1 VFLCTRTQNKYTRRM
16 RRKESQ
22 IAEDLISALESA
34 LLGIGLAV
42 ERIHETPE
50 PSTSGLRARVDAV
63 LRVNGH
69 VVAVEVKSVVTG
81 ANAPQLLSLAET
93 LSNPLLIVADRI
105 AERAKT
111 RFQEGGVNYY
121 DARGHVRLV
130 LPGVFVDT
138 DLNSAFDSR
147 NTKASSPF
155 DGEVAKE
162 VALILLDK
170 PDAVS
175 GVRSIARTIQRA
187 PSAVTTA
194 LERFRGAGLVTSA
207 NEPIIPE
214 LFWELA
220 AVWRRAPIALAS
232 APRPGEARTTDPLH
246 LGLEPDVQLGWAL
259 TDSSAARAWGM
270 PLVLSSD
277 YPPDF
282 YVPSVTAIQRAI
294 ATLGSVV
301 RSDERGCTVS
311 LAPTPIVCRRRVT
324 LPNESWKVAEHVV
337 VALDLSR
344 DESRGR
350 EVLERWVPPQGIV
363 RVW

>member
-1 VFLCTRTQNKYTRRM
+1 M
-16 RRKESQ
+16 RRNGSQ
-22 IAEDLISALESA
+22 VVEDLISALESA
-34 LLGIGLAV
+34 LIDIGLVV
-42 ERIHETPE
+42 ERIREDQEPNTP
-50 PSTSGLRARVDAV
+50 GLRARVDAF

-69 VVAVEVKSVVTG
+69 FVAVEVKSVVTG
-81 ANAPQLLSLAET
+81 ASAPQLLSLAET
-93 LSNPLLIVADRI
+93 LANPLLIVADRI
-105 AERAKT
+105 AEDAKI
-111 RFQEGGVNYY
+111 RFREGGVNYY
-121 DARGHVRLV
+121 DARGHVRLL

-138 DLNSAFDSR
+138 ELSSALDFRNS
-147 NTKASSPF
+147 KASSPL

-162 VALILLDK
+162 VALTLLDK
-170 PDAVS
+170 PTAVS

-187 PSAVTTA
+187 PSAVATA
-194 LERFRGAGLVTSA
+194 LGRLRGAGLVTSA

-232 APRPGEARTTDPLH
+232 APRPGEARITDPLQ
-246 LGLEPDVQLGWAL
+246 LGLESDARHGWAL
-259 TDSSAARAWGM
+259 TDSLAARAWGM

-282 YVPSVTAIQRAI
+282 YVPSFTAMQRAI
-294 ATLGSVV
+294 ATLGTIGP
-301 RSDERGCTVS
+301 SDERGCTVS
-311 LAPTPIVCRRRVT
+311 LAPTPLVCRRRVS
-324 LPNESWKVAEHVV
+324 LPNESWRVAEHVV

-350 EVLERWVPPQGIV
+350 EVLERWAPPDGIV

>member
-1 VFLCTRTQNKYTRRM
+1 M
-16 RRKESQ
+16 RRKGSQ
-22 IAEDLISALESA
+22 IAEDLISGIEAA
-34 LLGIGLAV
+34 LLGIGLNV
-42 ERIHETPE
+42 EHIPEAHISATP
-50 PSTSGLRARVDAV
+50 GGRARVGAV

-69 VVAVEVKSVVTG
+69 VVAVEVKSVVSD
-81 ANAPQLLSLAET
+81 ASAPQLLALAKT
-93 LSNPLLIVADRI
+93 LANPLLVVADRI
-105 AERAKT
+105 AEDAKT
-111 RFQEGGVNYY
+111 RLQEGGVNYY

-138 DLNSAFDSR
+138 ELRSAVDSR
-147 NTKASSPF
+147 RTKASSPL

-170 PDAVS
+170 PGAVS

-187 PSAVTTA
+187 PSAVATA
-194 LERFRGAGLVTSA
+194 LERLRNAGLVTSV

-232 APRPGEARTTDPLH
+232 TPRPGEGRTTDPLH
-246 LGLEPDVQLGWAL
+246 LGLKPDAQFGWAL

-270 PLVLSSD
+270 PLVFSSD

-282 YVPSVTAIQRAI
+282 YVPSIIAMQRTI
-294 ATLGSVV
+294 ATLGGVV
-301 RSDERGCTVS
+301 RVEERGCTVS
-311 LAPTPIVCRRRVT
+311 LAPTPLVCRWRVS
-324 LPNESWKVAEHVV
+324 LPSETWKVAEHVV

-350 EVLERWVPPQGIV
+350 EVLERWVPPEGIV

>member
-1 VFLCTRTQNKYTRRM
+1 M
-16 RRKESQ
+16 RRKGPQ
-22 IAEDLISALESA
+22 IAEDLISALETA
-34 LLGIGLAV
+34 LLSIGLDV
-42 ERIHETPE
+42 EQFHEALISNTPG
-50 PSTSGLRARVDAV
+50 PRARVDAFI
-63 LRVNGH
+63 RVNGH
-69 VVAVEVKSVVTG
+69 DVAVEVKSVVTG
-81 ANAPQLLSLAET
+81 ASAPELLSLAKT
-93 LSNPLLIVADRI
+93 MAIPILVVADRI
-105 AERAKT
+105 AEDAKT
-111 RFQEGGVNYY
+111 RFREGGVNYY

-138 DLNSAFDSR
+138 ELRSAVDSR

-170 PDAVS
+170 PDTVD

-187 PSAVTTA
+187 PSAVATA
-194 LERFRGAGLVTSA
+194 LERLRSAGLVTSA
-207 NEPIIPE
+207 NEPVIPE

-232 APRPGEARTTDPLH
+232 APKPGEARTTDPLH
-246 LGLEPDVQLGWAL
+246 LGLEPDAQFGWAL

-270 PLVLSSD
+270 PIVLSSD

-282 YVPSVTAIQRAI
+282 YVPSVTALQRAI
-294 ATLGSVV
+294 ATLGGVV
-301 RSDERGCTVS
+301 RVDERGCTVS
-311 LAPTPIVCRRRVT
+311 LAPTPLVCRWRVSRT
-324 LPNESWKVAEHVV
+324 SETWKVAEHVV
-337 VALDLSR
+337 VALDLSQ

-350 EVLERWVPPQGIV
+350 EVLERWVPPEGIV

>member
-1 VFLCTRTQNKYTRRM
+1 
-16 RRKESQ
+16 
-22 IAEDLISALESA
+22 
-34 LLGIGLAV
+34 
-42 ERIHETPE
+42 
-50 PSTSGLRARVDAV
+50 
-63 LRVNGH
+63 VNGQ
-69 VVAVEVKSVVTG
+69 VVVVEVKSIVPDTD
-81 ANAPQLLSLAET
+81 ASQLLSVAKT
-93 LSNPLLIVADRI
+93 IPNPLLVVADRI
-105 AERAKT
+105 ANDAQT
-111 RFQEGGVNYY
+111 RLRDGGVNFY
-121 DARGHVRLV
+121 DARGHIRLV

-138 DLNSAFDSR
+138 ELRPAIDHRS
-147 NTKASSPF
+147 TKASPPL

-170 PDAVS
+170 PNAVS

-187 PSAVTTA
+187 PSAVATA
-194 LERFRGAGLVTSA
+194 LERLRSAGLVTSA

-220 AVWRRAPIALAS
+220 GLWRRAPIALATQ
-232 APRPGEARTTDPLH
+232 PRPGEARTTDPLH
-246 LGLEPDVQLGWAL
+246 LGLEPDAQFGWAL

-282 YVPSVTAIQRAI
+282 YVPSVIALRRAI
-294 ATLGSVV
+294 ATLGGVV
-301 RSDERGCTVS
+301 HVDERGCTVS
-311 LAPTPIVCRRRVT
+311 LAPTPLVCRWRVS
-324 LPNESWKVAEHVV
+324 LPTETWKVAEHVI

-350 EVLERWVPPQGIV
+350 EVLERWIPPEGII

>member
-1 VFLCTRTQNKYTRRM
+1 M
-16 RRKESQ
+16 
-22 IAEDLISALESA
+22 SALETA
-34 LLGIGLAV
+34 LLGIGLDV
-42 ERIHETPE
+42 ERIPEAHVSNTP
-50 PSTSGLRARVDAV
+50 GLRARPDAV
-63 LRVNGH
+63 LRVNGQ
-69 VVAVEVKSVVTG
+69 VVAVEVKSVVTA
-81 ANAPQLLSLAET
+81 ANAPQLLSLAKT
-93 LSNPLLIVADRI
+93 MANPLLVIADRI
-105 AERAKT
+105 AEDAKT

-138 DLNSAFDSR
+138 ELRSTVDSR
-147 NTKASSPF
+147 NTKASSPL

-170 PDAVS
+170 PGVVS

-187 PSAVTTA
+187 PSAVATA
-194 LERFRGAGLVTSA
+194 LDRLRSAGLVTST
-207 NEPIIPE
+207 NEPIVPE

-232 APRPGEARTTDPLH
+232 APRPGEARNTDPLQ
-246 LGLEPDVQLGWAL
+246 LGLEPDARFGWAL

-282 YVPSVTAIQRAI
+282 YVPSVIAMQRAI
-294 ATLGSVV
+294 ATLGGVV
-301 RSDERGCTVS
+301 RADERSCTVS
-311 LAPTPIVCRRRVT
+311 LAPTPLVCRWRVS
-324 LPNESWKVAEHVV
+324 LPSETWKVAEHIV

-350 EVLERWVPPQGIV
+350 EVLERWVPPEGIV

>member
-1 VFLCTRTQNKYTRRM
+1 M
-16 RRKESQ
+16 RRKSFQ
-22 IAEDLISALESA
+22 IAEDLVSALESV
-34 LLGIGLAV
+34 LLGIGLTV
-42 ERIHETPE
+42 ERDREACEPNTP
-50 PSTSGLRARVDAV
+50 GLRPRVDTV

-81 ANAPQLLSLAET
+81 ANAAQILSLAEI
-93 LSNPLLIVADRI
+93 LANPLLVVADRI
-105 AERAKT
+105 AEDAKT
-111 RFQEGGVNYY
+111 RFHEAGVNYF

-130 LPGVFVDT
+130 LPGVLVDT
-138 DLNSAFDSR
+138 ELSSALNSRS
-147 NTKASSPF
+147 TKSSLPL

-170 PDAVS
+170 PDSIA
-175 GVRSIARTIQRA
+175 GVRSIARAIQRA
-187 PSAVTTA
+187 PSAVATA
-194 LERFRGAGLVTSA
+194 LERLRDAGLATSA

-220 AVWRRAPIALAS
+220 TVWTRAPIALGS
-232 APRPGEARTTDPLH
+232 APRPGEARTTDPLQ
-246 LGLEPDVQLGWAL
+246 LGVELDAPLGWAL
-259 TDSSAARAWGM
+259 TDSAAARAWGM
-270 PLVLSSD
+270 PLVLSSE

-282 YVPSVTAIQRAI
+282 YVPSLTALQRAI

-301 RSDERGCTVS
+301 RGNERGCTVS
-311 LAPTPIVCRRRVT
+311 LAPTPLVCRRRVS

-337 VALDLSR
+337 VALDLWR

-350 EVLERWVPPQGIV
+350 EVLERWVPPDGIA